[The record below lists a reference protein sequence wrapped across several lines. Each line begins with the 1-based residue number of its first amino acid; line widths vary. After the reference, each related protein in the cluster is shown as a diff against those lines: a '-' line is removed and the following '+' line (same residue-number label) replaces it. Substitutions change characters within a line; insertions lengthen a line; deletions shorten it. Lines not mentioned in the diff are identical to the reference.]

1 MEKACADLSQ
11 YHTAGIGEFGE
22 FLQTACENFTKFTI
36 YMQLGIKMNWLD
48 FEVRELR
55 PRSRRVWERPKLISS
70 KRRFENCE
78 GHLSGGLA

>member
-36 YMQLGIKMNWLD
+36 YMQLGIKMN
-48 FEVRELR
+48 
-55 PRSRRVWERPKLISS
+55 
-70 KRRFENCE
+70 
-78 GHLSGGLA
+78 